1 MKTITRY
8 YLHKAIIKF
17 TSALDHMASWKPF
30 CLLADHKG
38 YMKEGRGGGGGG
50 ELQRTESTLG
60 NPGSV
65 DKDEL

>member
-38 YMKEGRGGGGGG
+38 YMKEGRGGGGG
-50 ELQRTESTLG
+50 ERNLLSETLG
-60 NPGSV
+60 QLTKMNCSC
-65 DKDEL
+65 